1 MEFMKE
7 ELYQN
12 IIKVYL
18 QTCSVKETAQRLE
31 TYSIK
36 VRRVLITE
44 GLWSSRTSE
53 TIGRLWEQGM
63 TVAEIAEK
71 LCLSEKNIQSYLP
84 YTRGQYGGK
93 NRSDTA
99 VRSGIY
105 RERMRMAAN
114 SQPVKKLH
122 IESMMQ
128 KEGKKSMENKMRKV
142 DNVICLHLELTDSDV
157 EGVDDPIVKYGKT
170 KKSISRD
177 VLVPED
183 ITLHFLHY
191 VILKL
196 FGWQNG
202 HLHSFSLV
210 EEDFEKLTDGR
221 FDKYSKLCGVY
232 FRFPTEDYEDLY
244 WDDDYEEGRSFSTWL
259 RSKYTGP
266 YVYEG
271 AGDYYLPNQYEVRR
285 FCEHFSDMNVK
296 ELSLQK
302 IEEKIDLGGNPNNLL
317 ERLCLRDV
325 LYVNSSEDMGNYAAD
340 VSNICGTDA
349 TPVTHEL
356 IYEYDYGDGWEVRI
370 TVSDKA
376 YTDEEK
382 EFVCQSYCPR
392 CICKD
397 GLNVLDDVGGMWGYR
412 DFLVTIHEASEE
424 EQEEMR
430 EWARYLGWTGRNVS
444 PKNML

>member
-1 MEFMKE
+1 MEYIKE
-7 ELYQN
+7 EQYQN

-18 QTCSVKETAQRLE
+18 QTGSVKETAERLK
-31 TYSIK
+31 TYPIK

-53 TIGRLWEQGM
+53 AIGDLWNRGM
-63 TVAEIAEK
+63 TVSEIAEK

-84 YTRGQYGGK
+84 YTRGQYGGE

-105 RERMRMAAN
+105 RERMRIAAN
-114 SQPVKKLH
+114 SQPVKKIH

-128 KEGKKSMENKMRKV
+128 KEGEISMENKMRKV
-142 DNVICLHLELTDSDV
+142 DNVICLNLELADSEV
-157 EGVDDPIVKYGKT
+157 EGMDDLIVKYGKT

-183 ITLHFLHY
+183 ITLHALHY

-202 HLHSFSLV
+202 HLHSFSLMK
-210 EEDFEKLTDGR
+210 EDFEKLTDGM
-221 FDKYSKLCGVY
+221 FDKYCKLCGVY

-244 WDDDYEEGRSFSTWL
+244 WDDDYEEGRSFNTWL
-259 RSKYTGP
+259 KRKYTGP
-266 YVYEG
+266 YSYG
-271 AGDYYLPNQYEVRR
+271 GTGDYYVPNQYEVKR
-285 FCEHFSDMNVK
+285 FCEHFSDMNVN
-296 ELSLQK
+296 ELSLQQ
-302 IEEKIDLGGNPNNLL
+302 IGERIDLGGNPNNLL
-317 ERLCLRDV
+317 ERLCLREV
-325 LYVNSSEDMGNYAAD
+325 LYVNSLDDMGKDTVD

-349 TPVTHEL
+349 IPIAHEL

-370 TVSDKA
+370 TVSNVA

-382 EFVCQSYCPR
+382 EFVCQNYRPR

-412 DFLVTIHEASEE
+412 DFLVTIHEGSEE
-424 EQEEMR
+424 EQDETR
-430 EWARYLGWTGRNVS
+430 EWARYLGWTGRDVN
-444 PKNML
+444 PKNVL

>member
-1 MEFMKE
+1 MEYMKE

-18 QTCSVKETAQRLE
+18 QTASVKETAERLK
-31 TYSIK
+31 TYPIK

-53 TIGRLWEQGM
+53 AIGNLWNQGM
-63 TVAEIAEK
+63 SVPEIAEK
-71 LCLSEKNIQSYLP
+71 LCLSEKNVQSYLP
-84 YTRGQYGGK
+84 YTRGQYGGE

-114 SQPVKKLH
+114 SQP
-122 IESMMQ
+122 I
-128 KEGKKSMENKMRKV
+128 KKSRNEIRTQEGGEKTMGNKPRKV
-142 DNVICLHLELTDSDV
+142 ENVICLHLELMDSEV
-157 EGVDDPIVKYGKT
+157 EGLDDPIVKYGKT

-183 ITLHFLHY
+183 ITLHALHY

-202 HLHSFSLV
+202 HLHSFSLLK
-210 EEDFEKLTDGR
+210 EDFEKLTGGR
-221 FDKYSKLCGVY
+221 FDRYSELCGVY
-232 FRFPTEDYEDLY
+232 FRFPTEDFEDLY

-271 AGDYYLPNQYEVRR
+271 TGDYYLPNQYEVSR
-285 FCEHFSDMNVK
+285 FCKHFSNKNVK
-296 ELSLQK
+296 ALSLQQ
-302 IEEKIDLGGNPNNLL
+302 IGEKIDLGGNPNNLL

-325 LYVNSSEDMGNYAAD
+325 LHINGSEDMSKDTVNT
-340 VSNICGTDA
+340 SNICGSDA
-349 TPVTHEL
+349 TPVAHEL
-356 IYEYDYGDGWEVRI
+356 VYEYDYGDGWEVRI
-370 TVSDKA
+370 TLSDVS

-382 EFVCQSYCPR
+382 EFVCQNYRPR
-392 CICKD
+392 CIRKD

-412 DFLVTIHEASEE
+412 DFLVTIHEGSKE
-424 EQEEMR
+424 EQKEMR
-430 EWARYLGWTGRNVS
+430 EWARYLGWTGRNAN
-444 PKNML
+444 PKNIL